1 MDLALLNLSSSASGL
16 SQGQRL
22 PALPGGSLCLSLHG
36 ARLPVCAGGFLLF
49 LRAQRAFCLYLSL
62 GYRQVPCHQ
71 GWLFRSPTRTQLMY
85 TRGKELLPVGPC
97 STRVWDSGKCRP
109 LHQPRLVF
117 RSLWKIVAASFLPV
131 SLVAISSAFIVPQ
144 AK

>member
-1 MDLALLNLSSSASGL
+1 MALALLILSSSVSGL

-22 PALPGGSLCLSLHG
+22 LALPGGSLCLLLHG

-71 GWLFRSPTRTQLMY
+71 GWLFRFPTQLVY
-85 TRGKELLPVGPC
+85 TCGKELLPVGPC

-109 LHQPRLVF
+109 LHQPRSVF